1 MYTTFAY
8 GVKFC
13 TIFYTVKKTSNVFC
27 KKTQQL
33 FNRKGKNCFG
43 YGKLREKSEMF
54 QPSVVICKINGKGN
68 QTVFAG
74 CAGKLLLICQKAHV
88 AFSMKNKQIV
98 CTIFDK
104 VNVLA
109 KCPRNFC
116 ESAEELLK
124 KIYFK

>member
-1 MYTTFAY
+1 M
-8 GVKFC
+8 
-13 TIFYTVKKTSNVFC
+13 KKTINVFC

-43 YGKLREKSEMF
+43 YGKFREKAKCF
-54 QPSVVICKINGKGN
+54 QPSVVICKINGKCN

-74 CAGKLLLICQKAHV
+74 CAGKTSLTCQKAHV
-88 AFSMKNKQIV
+88 AFRMQKKQIV

>member
-1 MYTTFAY
+1 MSFAKKRSSY
-8 GVKFC
+8 STEKVKIVSVTASFG
-13 TIFYTVKKTSNVFC
+13 KKAKC
-27 KKTQQL
+27 
-33 FNRKGKNCFG
+33 
-43 YGKLREKSEMF
+43 F

-74 CAGKLLLICQKAHV
+74 CAGKTSLTCQKAHV
-88 AFSMKNKQIV
+88 AFRMQKKQIV

>member
-1 MYTTFAY
+1 M
-8 GVKFC
+8 
-13 TIFYTVKKTSNVFC
+13 KKTSNVFC
-27 KKTQQL
+27 AKSQQL

-43 YGKLREKSEMF
+43 YGKFREKSEMF

-68 QTVFAG
+68 QTVSCRFCGQNFVNLSKGACG
-74 CAGKLLLICQKAHV
+74 FQHAK
-88 AFSMKNKQIV
+88 KQIV